1 MCVGPQLDLRAMS
14 VLASARAT
22 RQGSRC
28 DAGAAPATVRCEIAA
43 DATDP
48 PGDREGAAVDEPEP
62 GDLLADAHMNRPSSE
77 GGGVM
82 PDQSSTSR
90 PTAALP
96 RVMLVLGGA
105 RSGKS
110 RYAEQALVAAAGGGL
125 YLATAGIGDAEMAA
139 RVGEHRARRGP
150 IWTTIEA

>member
-1 MCVGPQLDLRAMS
+1 MRIFMRIAALNLLILSRAKRESKDAGYRLPMDLRATP

-48 PGDREGAAVDEPEP
+48 LGDREGAAVDEPEP

-77 GGGVM
+77 GGGRM
-82 PDQSSTSR
+82 PDQSSQSR
-90 PTAALP
+90 P
-96 RVMLVLGGA
+96 R
-105 RSGKS
+105 
-110 RYAEQALVAAAGGGL
+110 
-125 YLATAGIGDAEMAA
+125 
-139 RVGEHRARRGP
+139 
-150 IWTTIEA
+150 